1 VSRNIDGIA
10 IETLERQLL
19 DAIKANLPDLVS
31 LLDHA
36 RSTWV
41 YEDFVYRFYHGSFK
55 VYGVQLTTLHIVEK
69 LRGLLPDVP
78 LNDRFLRI
86 VANGTGKVFN
96 PDSNPSWEAN
106 TRPLLE
112 AFFHARYFLEMA
124 VKYGAELPEPPST
137 LPSGWAGPLYLYN
150 LR

>member
-1 VSRNIDGIA
+1 MSRNIDGIP

-19 DAIKANLPDLVS
+19 DAIKADLPELVS
-31 LLDHA
+31 LRDHA
-36 RSTWV
+36 TSMWG
-41 YEDFVYRFYHGSFK
+41 YEDFVYRFYHDSFK
-55 VYGVQLTTLHIVEK
+55 VYGVQLTTLNIVEK
-69 LRGLLPDVP
+69 LRDLLPGVP

-86 VANGTGKVFN
+86 VADGTGKTFT
-96 PDSNPSWEAN
+96 PDDNEAWEAT

-137 LPSGWAGPLYLYN
+137 LPSGWAGLLYLYN

>member
-1 VSRNIDGIA
+1 MEWPSR
-10 IETLERQLL
+10 TLERQLL
-19 DAIKANLPDLVS
+19 DAIKANLPELVS
-31 LLDHA
+31 LLDQA
-36 RSTWV
+36 TSMWG

-55 VYGVQLTTLHIVEK
+55 VYGVQTMTVHIVEK

-86 VANGTGKVFN
+86 VADGTGKQFT
-96 PDSNPSWEAN
+96 PDANQSWEAT

-124 VKYGAELPEPPST
+124 AKYGAELPEQPST
-137 LPSGWAGPLYLYN
+137 LPSGWAGLLYLYD

>member
-1 VSRNIDGIA
+1 MSRHINGIP

-19 DAIKANLPDLVS
+19 DAIKAKLPELAS

-36 RSTWV
+36 RSMWV

-55 VYGVQLTTLHIVEK
+55 VYGVQLTTLRIFEK

-86 VANGTGKVFN
+86 VADGTRKEFT
-96 PDSNPSWEAN
+96 PDANQSWEAT

-112 AFFHARYFLEMA
+112 AFFHARYFLKMA
-124 VKYGAELPEPPST
+124 VKYGVELPEPPST
-137 LPSGWAGPLYLYN
+137 LPSGWAGLLYLYN